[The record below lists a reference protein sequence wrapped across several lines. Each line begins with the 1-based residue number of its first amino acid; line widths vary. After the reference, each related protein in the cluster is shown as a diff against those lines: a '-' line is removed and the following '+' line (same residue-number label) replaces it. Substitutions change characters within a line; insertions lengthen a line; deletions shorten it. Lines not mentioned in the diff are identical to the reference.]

1 MFRTSETTAD
11 PAQSPKDITL
21 LLSSIDPDDLVLDLE
36 QVEPA
41 VQLLSTTI
49 ADNVTDHQ
57 SKQFAEQLLH
67 ITIDYLHVVVRNV
80 TLIRQQVG
88 T

>member
-1 MFRTSETTAD
+1 M
-11 PAQSPKDITL
+11 
-21 LLSSIDPDDLVLDLE
+21 
-36 QVEPA
+36 EPA

-88 T
+88 AVTQIKDISIFALKFLN